1 MVDLILIRHGTTV
14 NNLKGVYYGL
24 TDIDLAPEGQRQAQ
38 RLARLLKDEDITVIY
53 SSPLARAYNT
63 ARIINQ
69 YHHLTV
75 NTSELIKEMDFGQ
88 WEGLSYKDVEKR
100 WPREYKQWCD
110 DWIHTPPP
118 GGKAAIEMYQDI
130 EAFLDKV
137 TKSCISTVAVVTHH
151 GCIRMMI
158 AQLLGLNIDQSWRFK
173 VSPGSLSRVQWTD
186 GYGVL
191 TALNVT

>member
-1 MVDLILIRHGTTV
+1 VDLILIRHGITV

-53 SSPLARAYNT
+53 SSPLTRSYNT

-69 YHHLTV
+69 YHRLTV
-75 NTSELIKEMDFGQ
+75 NTSELIREMDFGQ
-88 WEGLSYKDVEKR
+88 WEGLSYKDVGER
-100 WPREYKQWCD
+100 WPKEYKQWCD

-130 EAFLDKV
+130 KAFLGKV
-137 TKSCISTVAVVTHH
+137 TRCCTGTVAVVTHH

-158 AQLLGLNIDQSWRFK
+158 AQLLGLTIDQSWRFK
-173 VSPGSLSRVQWTD
+173 VSPGSLSRVQWMG

-191 TALNVT
+191 TALNLT